1 MKNHFISE
9 SILALGTVI
18 ALLLLINPGGWWMPD
33 MFVMTVT
40 CVAALLLFL
49 FVSFIFRETAHD
61 EREELHR
68 YIAARL
74 GYLGG
79 VTVLMVMI
87 VWQEFNHTQDE
98 KLMYVLGA
106 MLLMK
111 VGGSIYAKKRY

>member
-1 MKNHFISE
+1 MKNNFIGE

-18 ALLLLINPGGWWMPD
+18 ALLLLINPGNWWMPD
-33 MFVMTVT
+33 MFVMTIT
-40 CVAALLLFL
+40 CVAAILLFL
-49 FVSFIFRETAHD
+49 FVSFIFRESVHD

-79 VTVLMVMI
+79 VTVLMIMI
-87 VWQEFNHTQDE
+87 VWQEFTHVDDE
-98 KLMYVLGA
+98 RLMYVLGV

-111 VGGSIYAKKRY
+111 VAGSIYAKKKY

>member
-1 MKNHFISE
+1 MKNNFTSE
-9 SILALGTVI
+9 SLLALGTI
-18 ALLLLINPGGWWMPD
+18 TALFLLINPGQWWMPD

-40 CVAALLLFL
+40 CVAAILLFL
-49 FVSFIFRETAHD
+49 FVSFVFREQAHD

-79 VTVLMVMI
+79 VTVLMAMI
-87 VWQEFNHTQDE
+87 VWQEFSHIDDE
-98 KLMYVLGA
+98 RLIYVLGV

-111 VGGSIYAKKRY
+111 VLGFIYAKKHY